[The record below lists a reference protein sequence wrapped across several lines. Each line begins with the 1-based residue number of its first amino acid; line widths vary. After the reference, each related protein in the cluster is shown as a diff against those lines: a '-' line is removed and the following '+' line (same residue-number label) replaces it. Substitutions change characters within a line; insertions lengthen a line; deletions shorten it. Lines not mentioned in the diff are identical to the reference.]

1 MYLLN
6 GEKAEHISIADRGLA
21 YGDGLFETIL
31 VVDGSPIL
39 WNEHLARLRLGCE
52 LLRIPYDV
60 DGDSLLE
67 RLAELL
73 AGNKEMSARY
83 VLKIILT
90 RGSGGRGYALPEP
103 HRPVEI
109 MGLFAAPDVVSIQA
123 QGGSV
128 RTLESQAAEYG
139 AYAGL
144 KHLNR
149 LEQVMAAIELDGQ
162 SFEGLMFDGSGCLVE
177 GTRTNIFLWDEEKIF
192 TPTLAK
198 SGVKGVL
205 RQYILNNAPE
215 WGLRIDE
222 ADIAR
227 AKLKK
232 IKGMALVNSVMGV
245 IPVNQLDG
253 KLLNIDCVIKELQEK
268 VHKQIPF

>member
-6 GEKAEHISIADRGLA
+6 GEKADHISITDRGLA

-31 VVDGSPIL
+31 VVNGQPVL
-39 WNEHLARLRLGCE
+39 WDEHLARLRMGCE
-52 LLRIPYDV
+52 RLRIPYDV
-60 DGDSLLE
+60 DGVSLLA
-67 RLAELL
+67 RLDDLLAESK
-73 AGNKEMSARY
+73 GMSFKC
-83 VLKIILT
+83 VLKIVLT
-90 RGSGGRGYALPEP
+90 RGSGGRGYALPE
-103 HRPVEI
+103 RQCPVEI
-109 MGLFAAPDVVSIQA
+109 LGLFAAPDVVSIQA
-123 QGGSV
+123 HGGSV
-128 RTLESQAAEYG
+128 RSLKSQTVEYG

-149 LEQVMAAIELDGQ
+149 LEQVLASIELDGQ
-162 SFEGLMFDGSGCLVE
+162 AFEGLMFDASGRLVE

-215 WGLRIDE
+215 WGLHIDE
-222 ADIAR
+222 ANITR
-227 AKLKK
+227 AELRE

-253 KLLNIDCVIKELQEK
+253 KLLNINCVIKELQEK
-268 VHKQIPF
+268 VHQKIPF